1 MVEPFT
7 VPIPPEFLERPGT
20 AEWARRVTLVM
31 TELLRPGG
39 VLNISEDTAD
49 TVLTQQEKLDL
60 MLITQEV
67 DLDAVEAQAAAS
79 TQALADLLNSLP
91 DYNISNDS
99 TLRTL
104 DADDAA
110 GAITTPIVAPAEV
123 ENIRDAVLVLAD
135 YVATLTRDLKN
146 KGIFGV

>member
-39 VLNISEDTAD
+39 VLNISEETAD

-60 MLITQEV
+60 MSITQEV

-79 TQALADLLNSLP
+79 TQALADLLNSSP
-91 DYNISNDS
+91 DYNISNDG
-99 TLRTL
+99 TVRTL
-104 DADDAA
+104 NADAA
-110 GAITTPIVAPAEV
+110 LLTAGPAYSQV
-123 ENIRDAVLVLAD
+123 DQQTLIDAFGVVSD
-135 YVATLTRDLKN
+135 YLATLTRDLKN
-146 KGIFGV
+146 KGIFSV

>member
-1 MVEPFT
+1 MVEPFV
-7 VPIPPEFLERPGT
+7 VPIPPEFLASPGT
-20 AEWARRVTLVM
+20 SEWARQVTLYM
-31 TELLRPGG
+31 IELSRPGG
-39 VLNISEDTAD
+39 VLNVSEETAD

-99 TLRTL
+99 TRRTL
-104 DADDAA
+104 DADAGNGAFSITYQRAELEALRDAFLLLQDFVATRTRDDAA
-110 GAITTPIVAPAEV
+110 
-123 ENIRDAVLVLAD
+123 
-135 YVATLTRDLKN
+135 
-146 KGIFGV
+146 KGIIGV